1 MFDINLKSFQ
11 YKKETKHLVETYADS
26 VLWFVDKKYM
36 EHVKIEIDLNMEDNQ
51 TPDTSVTI
59 YLYMKS
65 S

>member
-36 EHVKIEIDLNMEDNQ
+36 EHVKIDIDLNMEDNQ
-51 TPDTSVTI
+51 TPDTI
-59 YLYMKS
+59 
-65 S
+65 